1 MVGQGGENG
10 GRMGGK
16 LKNHFTITSP
26 SHPDLTV
33 FYPKKRGK
41 TVPKRHRTNQN
52 PAIFPPFLSEFC
64 HNKSTIWPGSL
75 AQNSK
80 LVYNRYYADSTLV
93 YTMTTM

>member
-1 MVGQGGENG
+1 
-10 GRMGGK
+10 MGAE
-16 LKNHFTITSP
+16 LKNHFTITSLP
-26 SHPDLTV
+26 HPDLKV
-33 FYPKKRGK
+33 LHPKKRGK
-41 TVPKRHRTNQN
+41 NVPKRPRTSQN
-52 PAIFPPFLSEFC
+52 PAIFPPFLSGFC